1 MDQRKRRRVR
11 RTESAQTERERER
24 ERDVMAARREVQLWK
39 QDVFLMMFCIN
50 RACVFVLRK
59 PRRAAV

>member
-24 ERDVMAARREVQLWK
+24 ERCDGCKKRSAALETRRFPHDVLY
-39 QDVFLMMFCIN
+39 
-50 RACVFVLRK
+50 
-59 PRRAAV
+59 

>member
-11 RTESAQTERERER
+11 RTESAQTERER